1 MTGEVPRNTAASPSS
16 RASTAVG
23 ALPRSQRPIRQPRWP
38 ILGLNASIHG
48 GKLTETN
55 PNGESRFMSLSRIA
69 VVFVVLIGLAG
80 HKAVAAEPSVPEFL
94 PSYYAEAL
102 TAGGQDMVF
111 ISQGEKDGIKRA
123 SYRRTDDKVVVNIN
137 WLPCV
142 RSQCDGI
149 FTQNFQ
155 RFDIRL
161 TSDGGR
167 FLVATPVHFAAER
180 NSPSAR
186 EIIFMAQLPEA
197 IVSWTR
203 DSVVSPGDTGD
214 QDGDT
219 TFIKAVESVLNR
231 HRYEQARGLD
241 NIAVGYWAPTIHR
254 HAQDLLTRGRT
265 AEAMSVLKRVIAW
278 SPFNF
283 EAQLEFAEHTSDA
296 AAARDSAQTVWANA
310 ESQALIARAAKLLD
324 KTPPNQASVPVLN
337 GTHRGLRV
345 VLVPLPPC
353 DIRLVTQTARLFE
366 SSFDIPVVIAR
377 LPEPW
382 RWSPPERLYQQVDMQ
397 RMIQQA
403 TPAVVDF
410 SGWTRQRFA
419 EELRAVASKGP
430 ALGQFQVE
438 HYLDETADKPGQHD
452 VDPHIERLIDAL
464 QPYRS
469 DDRRTMFVGVTET
482 DIYTGTANYVFSGGG
497 SVNGNSASILS
508 YNRMMAAML
517 GELYESR
524 KRLVERL
531 TKELVPAGLKLLD
544 IPRPAD
550 PTDPY
555 SYSNGVQRLNEK
567 TLTLSEPTRKALDR
581 FRDP

>member
-1 MTGEVPRNTAASPSS
+1 
-16 RASTAVG
+16 
-23 ALPRSQRPIRQPRWP
+23 
-38 ILGLNASIHG
+38 
-48 GKLTETN
+48 
-55 PNGESRFMSLSRIA
+55 MSLSRIA
-69 VVFVVLIGLAG
+69 AVLVLLIGVAG
-80 HKAVAAEPSVPEFL
+80 QRAIAAEPAVPEFL
-94 PSYYAEAL
+94 LPYYAEVL
-102 TAGGQDMVF
+102 TAGGQDLVF
-111 ISQGEKDGIKRA
+111 VSQDEKDGIKRA
-123 SYRRTDDKVVVNIN
+123 SYRRADDKVVVSIN
-137 WLPCV
+137 WLPCE

-155 RFDIRL
+155 RFDIEL

-167 FLVATPVHFAAER
+167 FLVATPVDFATER
-180 NSPSAR
+180 SAPSTR
-186 EIIFMAQLPEA
+186 EIVVLAKLPEA

-203 DSVVSPGDTGD
+203 ASVVSPGGTED

-219 TFIKAVESVLNR
+219 AFIKAVESVLNR
-231 HRYEQARGLD
+231 NRYEQAKGLD
-241 NIAVGYWAPTIHR
+241 NIAVGYWAPAIHR
-254 HAQDLLTRGRT
+254 HGQDLLTRGRT
-265 AEAMSVLKRVIAW
+265 AEALDVLKQVIAW

-283 EAQLEFAEHTSDA
+283 EAQLEFAERTSDA
-296 AAARDSAQTVWANA
+296 AAARDSAQTVWTNA

-324 KTPPNQASVPVLN
+324 KKPPNQASVPVLN
-337 GTHRGLRV
+337 GTYRGLQV

-366 SSFDIPVVIAR
+366 SSFDVPVVVAR
-377 LPEPW
+377 LPDPW
-382 RWSPPERLYQQVDMQ
+382 RWNPPERLHQQVDMQ

-403 TPAVVDF
+403 TPTVVDF
-410 SGWTRQRFA
+410 KGWTRQRFA
-419 EELRAVASKGP
+419 EEMRAVASKGS

-452 VDPHIERLIDAL
+452 FDTHIGRLIDAL

-482 DIYTGTANYVFSGGG
+482 DIYIGTANYVFSGGG
-497 SVNGNSASILS
+497 SVNGISASILS
-508 YNRMMAAML
+508 YNRMMAATL
-517 GELYESR
+517 GEPYESR
-524 KRLVERL
+524 KRLVERM

-544 IPRPAD
+544 IPRPTD

-555 SYSNGVQRLNEK
+555 SYSNGVQRLSEK